1 MCCLIKYMPLV
12 IHSSRIKK
20 IVELNLSNIINSIK
34 PRCELSSCITKSRVT
49 NSYPLVW

>member
-1 MCCLIKYMPLV
+1 MCCLIIYMPLI
-12 IHSSRIKK
+12 IHSIKK

>member
-20 IVELNLSNIINSIK
+20 IVELNLSNIISSIK
-34 PRCELSSCITKSRVT
+34 LRCELSSCITKSRIT